1 MHDMRLRCIHFAPII
16 CTLFCPFSPVTASGA
31 GSDAIC
37 NSSIV
42 GEDGFDEGFPKV
54 ENFMHIIDLK
64 SCDKVREP

>member
-1 MHDMRLRCIHFAPII
+1 MYS
-16 CTLFCPFSPVTASGA
+16 FCSNYLYSVLSFSPVTASSA

-42 GEDGFDEGFPKV
+42 GEDGFDEGFPEV